1 MIFKKAIPILFICS
15 ILFFSCA
22 TSNNSSAPVSKS
34 PRTVNATSE
43 TSMLEIMRKLSGVY
57 VRGSGSNAT
66 VTVMVRD
73 FYNEQIGEPLFLLN
87 GARYSNDFQSV
98 QNSINPE
105 NVKSVV
111 VYKIPSELGRYGVS
125 GEHGVINII
134 LK

>member
-22 TSNNSSAPVSKS
+22 SSNNSSTTKS
-34 PRTVNATSE
+34 ESSE
-43 TSMLEIMRKLSGVY
+43 TVEDISMLDIMRKSSG
-57 VRGSGSNAT
+57 
-66 VTVMVRD
+66 VMVRGTGND
-73 FYNEQIGEPLFLLN
+73 AKVTVRMKNFYNDEVGEPLFLLN
-87 GARYSNDFQSV
+87 GTNYASDFQSV

-105 NVKSVV
+105 TVKLVE
-111 VYKIPSELGRYGVS
+111 VYKTPAELSRYGAA

>member
-1 MIFKKAIPILFICS
+1 MIFKKPIPILFICS

-22 TSNNSSAPVSKS
+22 TSNNSSASESKS
-34 PRTVNATSE
+34 PKIVDATSE
-43 TSMLEIMRKLSGVY
+43 KSMLEIMRKVSGVY
-57 VRGSGSNAT
+57 VRGYGNAAT
-66 VTVMVRD
+66 IMVMVGN
-73 FYNEQIGEPLFLLN
+73 FYNEEIGEPLFLLN
-87 GARYSNDFQSV
+87 GVSYSNNFQSI

-111 VYKIPSELGRYGVS
+111 VYKTPAELGRYGFS